1 MIGIMLKCDNIK
13 LRASINGL
21 ILSLLNSH
29 LIAITNMEAD
39 MPVSLDSIENEV
51 NQMNEGQKRFY
62 KIDEFESQEQLDQAF
77 EFLRDISFSSS
88 IRVVPHQESKTG
100 NRNVDVIIVTKL

>member
-1 MIGIMLKCDNIK
+1 MIGLMLKCDNIE

-21 ILSLLNSH
+21 ICHCPIL
-29 LIAITNMEAD
+29 NMEAD

-62 KIDEFESQEQLDQAF
+62 KIDEFESQEQLDQVF
-77 EFLRDISFSSS
+77 EFLLDISFSSS
-88 IRVVPHQESKTG
+88 IKVIPHKESKTG